1 MRALRFGALLVLIA
15 AAFGAVVSVTGG
27 SERRS
32 HVTTTATVG
41 MMSITPNASIQAMIG
56 QGYPVFQ
63 GAAGSGYTLTSPNA
77 GAITSWSFLSAGS
90 ASLAIACPA
99 ARVRHRGCDGPR
111 TRRRSRG

>member
-1 MRALRFGALLVLIA
+1 MRALMVAALLVLIG
-15 AAFGAVVSVTGG
+15 AAFGAVVSVASGG
-27 SERRS
+27 ERRAQ
-32 HVTTTATVG
+32 VTTTATVG
-41 MMSITPNASIQAMIG
+41 MMSITPTASIQAMIG